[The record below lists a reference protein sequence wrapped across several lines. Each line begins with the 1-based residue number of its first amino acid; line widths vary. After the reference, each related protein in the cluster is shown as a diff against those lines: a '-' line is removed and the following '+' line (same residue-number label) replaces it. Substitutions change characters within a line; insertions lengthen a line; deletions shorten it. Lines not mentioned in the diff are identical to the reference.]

1 VKFHHI
7 FSYTTSPEQAETGI
21 GLLTTETDMTRK
33 ELLER
38 AEILDREIPLKGAS
52 HADVVGYG
60 IDIPLRYTECF
71 ARLADGSKV
80 RFRNRRQFVGW
91 SGDESRRSFLFQKGH
106 RRFVIEAPGITEQR
120 RTRKFV
126 ARDGSLMYLRQ
137 WRQESNRSVESRMPL
152 HALLSFGM
160 EPLGTGAMA

>member
-1 VKFHHI
+1 
-7 FSYTTSPEQAETGI
+7 
-21 GLLTTETDMTRK
+21 MTRQ
-33 ELLER
+33 ERLER
-38 AEILDREIPLKGAS
+38 AEILDKEIPLKGAS

-91 SGDESRRSFLFQKGH
+91 SGDEESRSFLFQNGS
-106 RRFVIEAPGITEQR
+106 RRPVIDAPGIAEQR
-120 RTRKFV
+120 RTRKFI

-137 WRQESNRSVESRMPL
+137 WRQENNRSAESRMPL